1 MLGFL
6 KNLFGGKSVDY
17 AELVKNGAQ
26 IIDVRTP
33 AEFNGGHVKGAKNVP
48 LQSLSQNLGKINK
61 NKPVKTNYHKMRN
74 FFSDWN
80 LRRIVYLIGGIWI
93 VAQSVMDKMWILIP
107 FGLYFVAM
115 SVFKFGCASGNCT
128 VTNHKNLP

>member
-1 MLGFL
+1 
-6 KNLFGGKSVDY
+6 
-17 AELVKNGAQ
+17 
-26 IIDVRTP
+26 
-33 AEFNGGHVKGAKNVP
+33 
-48 LQSLSQNLGKINK
+48 
-61 NKPVKTNYHKMRN
+61 MRN
-74 FFSDWN
+74 LFSDWN

-115 SVFKFGCASGNCT
+115 SVFKFGCASGNYT

>member
-1 MLGFL
+1 
-6 KNLFGGKSVDY
+6 
-17 AELVKNGAQ
+17 
-26 IIDVRTP
+26 
-33 AEFNGGHVKGAKNVP
+33 
-48 LQSLSQNLGKINK
+48 
-61 NKPVKTNYHKMRN
+61 MRN

-115 SVFKFGCASGNCT
+115 SVFKFVAI
-128 VTNHKNLP
+128 VTGKQIGRAHV